1 MLILHSVVHTFRDR
15 FAVQAEDTE
24 PLLYTAGYDHI
35 PIDVH
40 VPVLDIPNLPTKS
53 LPRYLSKA
61 VIQGTF
67 SVGRRNYAVVFR
79 DLIASLH
86 GSCTS
91 SSIFASANHLPCSQ
105 LTPGPGDITHSRA
118 ASHLSR
124 IPILAHRRSSSS

>member
-1 MLILHSVVHTFRDR
+1 MLNLPSVAHAFRDK

-53 LPRYLSKA
+53 LPWYLSKA

-67 SVGRRNYAVVFR
+67 SVGRRNYPVIFR
-79 DLIASLH
+79 DLIASLN
-86 GSCTS
+86 G
-91 SSIFASANHLPCSQ
+91 PCMTTAHFLR
-105 LTPGPGDITHSRA
+105 LTNCFR
-118 ASHLSR
+118 LS
-124 IPILAHRRSSSS
+124 